1 MTLKQEHKAILREFG
16 NDDRDIAEIGLAL
29 DAGEFTFE
37 NVATGKRISEQ
48 TAFDKLGVRTFLSGI
63 SRACFHATAMRET
76 KDGKGVFIIR
86 NY

>member
-1 MTLKQEHKAILREFG
+1 MVLKQEHKAILREFG

-29 DAGEFTFE
+29 DAGEFTFT

-63 SRACFHATAMRET
+63 SRAAFHSSCIRET
-76 KDGKGVFIIR
+76 KEGKEIDIRR